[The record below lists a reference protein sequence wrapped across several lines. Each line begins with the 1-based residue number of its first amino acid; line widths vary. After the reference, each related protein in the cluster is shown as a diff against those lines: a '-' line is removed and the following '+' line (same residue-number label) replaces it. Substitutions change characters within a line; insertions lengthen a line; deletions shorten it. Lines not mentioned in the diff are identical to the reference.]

1 MFPHERSLV
10 ERLKDEPFAL
20 IGVNSD
26 ENFEEL
32 KKKEFIEEKIT
43 WRSFQN
49 SAATPAISEQWEVQG
64 WPTLYLLDAEGKI
77 RKKWLGSPSEA
88 ALDAAIDGL
97 LAEMKGAKEKPA
109 PGKKSE
115 PKKKSGSPD

>member
-1 MFPHERSLV
+1 MAK
-10 ERLKDEPFAL
+10 LKDEPFAL

-32 KKKEFIEEKIT
+32 KKKEFIEEQIT

-49 SAATPAISEQWEVQG
+49 SAATPPISEQWEVQG

-77 RKKWLGSPSEA
+77 RKKWVGSPSEA
-88 ALDAAIDGL
+88 VLDAAIDGL

-109 PGKKSE
+109 PAKKSD
-115 PKKKSGSPD
+115 PKKKSGTPD